1 MPSRIAYGSSVL
13 ILPSHLRLGLSWDHF
28 HLRFPTT
35 IHYPFLFYMCHMPCP
50 CYLCLSDHLL
60 FRQFAQSFSTNTCAE
75 ALGLLPLLFKLLQQ
89 ELKFTSVIA
98 DDGVSTFIKLSRV
111 SCLIVIVV
119 YSHHHTHIE
128 SQD

>member
-1 MPSRIAYGSSVL
+1 M
-13 ILPSHLRLGLSWDHF
+13 LS
-28 HLRFPTT
+28 
-35 IHYPFLFYMCHMPCP
+35 
-50 CYLCLSDHLL
+50 LSDHLL
-60 FRQFAQSFSTNTCAE
+60 LRQFAQSFSTNTCAE

-98 DDGVSTFIKLSRV
+98 DDVVSTFIELSRL